1 MFLRVEGGGRLKM
14 TYIMT
19 IGHGLS
25 DCAEKRR
32 ANDSCVVTGI
42 SLVAIGESPFLPVLT
57 FVLHVLQVQY
67 TNNSPFLLQAYNAA
81 AKDVLTECIMQ

>member
-1 MFLRVEGGGRLKM
+1 
-14 TYIMT
+14 MT

-32 ANDSCVVTGI
+32 ANDSCVEVTGI
-42 SLVAIGESPFLPVLT
+42 SLMAIGESPFLLVLT
-57 FVLHVLQVQY
+57 FVPYVLQVQY

-81 AKDVLTECIMQ
+81 AKDVFTECIMQWFKPPKHDP